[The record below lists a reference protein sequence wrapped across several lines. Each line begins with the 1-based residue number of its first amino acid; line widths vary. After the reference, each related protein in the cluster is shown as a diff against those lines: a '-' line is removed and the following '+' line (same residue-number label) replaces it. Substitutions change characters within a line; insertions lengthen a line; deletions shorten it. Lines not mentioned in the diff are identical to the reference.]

1 MKTEPT
7 EALKH
12 LIDNEW
18 LPDCFV
24 DGFEN
29 KQYVVNNYI
38 AEEAVEIAFSEGQSN
53 PKIKQLEW
61 EHGLYHTL
69 LSKTSIGDYGIAPI
83 KDGYHM
89 YLYNK
94 SQYYWLK
101 DYVNTIDE
109 AKQFAQADFEN
120 RVKECLITE
129 L

>member
-1 MKTEPT
+1 MKT
-7 EALKH
+7 
-12 LIDNEW
+12 
-18 LPDCFV
+18 
-24 DGFEN
+24 
-29 KQYVVNNYI
+29 
-38 AEEAVEIAFSEGQSN
+38 AEEKIDEFLSKNGGNSLGSPINAAYEGFLAGYKEATEIAFKEGQSN

-61 EHGLYHTL
+61 EHGLYNTL
-69 LSKTSIGDYGIAPI
+69 LSKTLIGDYGIAPI

-94 SQYYWLK
+94 RQYYWLK

-129 L
+129 